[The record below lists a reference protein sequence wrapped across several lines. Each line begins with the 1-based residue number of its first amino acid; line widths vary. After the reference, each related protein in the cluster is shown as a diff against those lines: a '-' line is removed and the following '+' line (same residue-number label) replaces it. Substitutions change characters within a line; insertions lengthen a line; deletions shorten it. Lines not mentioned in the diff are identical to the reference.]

1 MITTSIPST
10 WQDLQQHVAQI
21 LSECGFLVDV
31 ERSIA
36 TVRGNVN
43 IDVFAE
49 ETVRGR
55 RYTILSECKYWKA
68 AVPQNVIHGFRTV
81 VGDVGAHK
89 GYIIST
95 SGFQSG
101 SFKAA
106 DLTNIE
112 LVTWE
117 QFQQAFELSWLVNH
131 FSPTLLKRLAPLMT
145 FSEHF
150 LPTWFD
156 DLPKAAQ
163 EAHIEL
169 KEQNDELGWVTQH
182 LAMLPRVRGDSVFPA
197 LPLSTSLGDTYD
209 FSQIPADVAGAQGYR
224 ELLEAAVTH
233 GERAIAKYRAIRDE
247 HIRS

>member
-106 DLTNIE
+106 DL
-112 LVTWE
+112 
-117 QFQQAFELSWLVNH
+117 
-131 FSPTLLKRLAPLMT
+131 K
-145 FSEHF
+145 
-150 LPTWFD
+150 
-156 DLPKAAQ
+156 
-163 EAHIEL
+163 
-169 KEQNDELGWVTQH
+169 QH
-182 LAMLPRVRGDSVFPA
+182 RSNSIDRRCCKVARP
-197 LPLSTSLGDTYD
+197 
-209 FSQIPADVAGAQGYR
+209 QDVKSG
-224 ELLEAAVTH
+224 
-233 GERAIAKYRAIRDE
+233 
-247 HIRS
+247 